1 MLVLHGDAAMHGL
14 RVSCKVIIPSERCCI
29 NVFRMS
35 WVRVRFSGT
44 MAWLTHAY
52 TLPPF
57 VSRFLHF
64 QHTCTH
70 SAGSRI
76 LTFFLTLWKLCCS
89 PDYLSASH
97 SLQNF
102 NKSDICLNAGWF
114 LVQFSSCWLNPA
126 FLISPC
132 LQPDIGLSVPH
143 PSWLSGRMRWTE
155 AIRCWK
161 GRIRGPSVLSVGNQ
175 RRGAGRRQQRLEMRS
190 LQHQSAVGLRF
201 VDENPEKGSGLAAT
215 GSFSF
220 VWFFFF
226 NVHVL
231 LLSTFGEDASPLRI
245 AAASFLPAV
254 LFF

>member
-1 MLVLHGDAAMHGL
+1 MLVFHGDAAMHGL
-14 RVSCKVIIPSERCCI
+14 RVSRKVIIPSERCCI

-76 LTFFLTLWKLCCS
+76 LIFFLALWKRCCS

-102 NKSDICLNAGWF
+102 SKSDICLSTGWL
-114 LVQFSSCWLNPA
+114 LVQFCSCWLFLPFWYLHAYN
-126 FLISPC
+126 LISASLVHIHHGC
-132 LQPDIGLSVPH
+132 
-143 PSWLSGRMRWTE
+143 PSECGGQKPFAAERAESE
-155 AIRCWK
+155 ALW
-161 GRIRGPSVLSVGNQ
+161 SQ
-175 RRGAGRRQQRLEMRS
+175 A
-190 LQHQSAVGLRF
+190 
-201 VDENPEKGSGLAAT
+201 
-215 GSFSF
+215 
-220 VWFFFF
+220 
-226 NVHVL
+226 
-231 LLSTFGEDASPLRI
+231 
-245 AAASFLPAV
+245 
-254 LFF
+254 